1 MSDTKTDILYREETE
16 VRKET
21 SRNNSLGRKKTIAEP
36 GKIRKKRQLKCKDE
50 GMTTGNKNRG
60 SR

>member
-1 MSDTKTDILYREETE
+1 MSDTKSDILYREETE

-21 SRNNSLGRKKTIAEP
+21 SRNNSLGRKKTIAE

-50 GMTTGNKNRG
+50 GMTTVNKNRG